1 MEKIFEIVTTTRNNF
16 LKLVDSLTIEQLNK
30 IPEGYNNNI
39 AWHFGH
45 IIVSQQT
52 LCYVRAGLTEKMPM
66 ELIGKYKI
74 GTKPEGFID
83 AAEIETLKG
92 YLLSLIDV
100 LKKDLNDNAFQA
112 YQPIKTSVGLDFNSI
127 EEVIPYFMQHDSLHF
142 GYASAMKKIV

>member
-1 MEKIFEIVTTTRNNF
+1 MEKIFEIITTTRNNF

-52 LCYVRAGLTEKMPM
+52 LCYVRAGLAEKMPM

-83 AAEIETLKG
+83 TAEIEILKG

-100 LKKDLNDNAFQA
+100 LKKDLSDNTFQA

-127 EEVIPYFMQHDSLHF
+127 EEVIPYFMQHDSMHL
-142 GYASAMKKIV
+142 GYAMAMKKIV